1 MVNVLIVYHS
11 VGGATRKLAH
21 LIAEGARGE
30 GAPVRLRVP
39 SAGNRAPEADEPDR
53 VVTQDDFV
61 WADAVALGSP
71 SRFGNV
77 SAELKSVIDGCGQ
90 AWCDGLLSDKVYTAF
105 ATSDSVYG
113 GAQQVIQSIYNSVCH
128 FGGIIVPPGYTSPHA
143 MAAGGNPYG
152 VAFHTRESGDP
163 PASVASVARH
173 QGARIARFGRILSGG
188 DRPGPLNGNAVRSPR
203 RGPTR

>member
-1 MVNVLIVYHS
+1 MANVLIVYHS
-11 VGGATRKLAH
+11 VGGTTRKLAH
-21 LIAEGARGE
+21 LIAEGARNE
-30 GAPVRLRVP
+30 GALVRLCVP
-39 SAGNRAPEADEPDR
+39 SAGNGAEAGEPVR

-90 AWCDGLLSDKVYTAF
+90 AWRDGLLADKIYTAF
-105 ATSDSVYG
+105 ATSGSVYG

-128 FGGIIVPPGYTSPHA
+128 FGGIIVPPGYASPDA

-152 VAFHTRESGDP
+152 VAFHTRESADP
-163 PASVASVARH
+163 AVPVASVARH
-173 QGARIARFGRILSGG
+173 QGARIARFARILSGG
-188 DRPGPLNGNAVRSPR
+188 ALEHPAQPEARIREAG
-203 RGPTR
+203 

>member
-1 MVNVLIVYHS
+1 MANVLIVYHS

-21 LIAEGARGE
+21 LIAEGAHSE
-30 GAPVRLRVP
+30 GALVRLCVP
-39 SAGNRAPEADEPDR
+39 FAGNGAEADEPVR

-77 SAELKSVIDGCGQ
+77 SAELKSVIDGCGE
-90 AWCDGLLSDKVYTAF
+90 AWRDGLLADKIYTAF
-105 ATSDSVYG
+105 ATSGSVYG

-128 FGGIIVPPGYTSPHA
+128 FGGIIVPPGYASPDA

-152 VAFHTRESGDP
+152 VAFHTRESVEPG
-163 PASVASVARH
+163 ASVASVARH
-173 QGARIARFGRILSGG
+173 QGARIARFARILSGG
-188 DRPGPLNGNAVRSPR
+188 VPQHPAEPEALIREAG
-203 RGPTR
+203 